1 MNLKIPAILFSLLLL
16 VVAVLLVV
24 NGNGSKVLAGDE
36 SWAEIA
42 ICAIDTSDT
51 SQIPEGYQQHL
62 AELEDVLRSQSIK
75 DRVAEL
81 FREVLPD
88 ANCKLQIESIRLE
101 PVADTNRVVLRMT
114 TSNPLLG
121 AALLREVLV
130 RSELEFQ
137 GRTGLAQD
145 SSADLL
151 RLKQK
156 QKEFERRVNGV
167 RDELDQ
173 LLRSGSSDQVKV
185 QSLRS
190 QLENFEKMDQMMREQ
205 LDSIESMG
213 DGMVF
218 SEPVL
223 KFVTVQRP
231 TFDRVG
237 LYQLQQYDAIQKEN
251 HKLLSSLTPAMQD
264 ALERGTGF
272 TVE

>member
-1 MNLKIPAILFSLLLL
+1 MNPKIPAILFSLLLL
-16 VVAVLLVV
+16 IVAVLLVI
-24 NGNGSKVLAGDE
+24 NRGGSKVPAGDE

-51 SQIPEGYQQHL
+51 TQIPEGFELHL
-62 AELEDVLRSQSIK
+62 VELEDVLRSQSIK

-81 FREVLPD
+81 FQEVLPD

-101 PVADTNRVVLRMT
+101 PVSGTNRVVLRMT
-114 TSNPLLG
+114 TSNPLVG

-130 RSELEFQ
+130 RGELEFQ
-137 GRTGLAQD
+137 ERTGLTKD

-151 RLKQK
+151 RLKQQ
-156 QKEFERRVNGV
+156 QKDFERRVDGV

-173 LLRSGSSDQVKV
+173 LLRSGASDPVKV
-185 QSLRS
+185 QSLRT
-190 QLENFEKMDQMMREQ
+190 QLENFDQLDQMMKDQ
-205 LDSIESMG
+205 LKSVESMG
-213 DGMVF
+213 DGMVI

-251 HKLLSSLTPAMQD
+251 HKLLNSLTPAMQD